1 MSLPK
6 RAVDNAAATIYE
18 EECPL
23 FMEGLPLDF
32 SSNSGLAALASLLN
46 DDNTQ
51 SGGGKVPNK
60 AKKLNRLQRREKP
73 YLVNAKPIGT
83 KHKTETTTAEAQLF
97 LKMWKLS

>member
-6 RAVDNAAATIYE
+6 RAVDNAAATFYE

-23 FMEGLPLDF
+23 FMEGLPSDF
-32 SSNSGLAALASLLN
+32 SSNSGLAALASLLK

-73 YLVNAKPIGT
+73 YSVNTKTTGT
-83 KHKTETTTAEAQLF
+83 KQKTETTTAEAQLF
-97 LKMWKLS
+97 LKMWKL